1 MAQTTIRK
9 GPDPI
14 RKKQKQLPFPLN
26 IYQSAVG
33 KKWAMAVSGVVLL
46 GFVLTHMIG
55 NLHLYEG
62 PLEIHEYAETLR
74 NLGTDIIPRTWLLWG
89 VRLLLI
95 AAFAVHVH
103 SAYSLKEVSRKSNTR
118 SNFTDGNKK
127 YASSQDFVAANYA
140 SRTMRWTGPI
150 VLLYLFFHLADL
162 TWGWFS
168 KDWVLG
174 DPYNNIV
181 VSMGNIGVALIYV
194 VANIALAIHI
204 YHGTW
209 SLFQSLGINS
219 PKINKARR
227 SIAKGLAGI
236 ILIGNLSFP
245 IAVTGGLIDQDNC
258 EAPCGITAYEAE
270 KEAKE

>member
-245 IAVTGGLIDQDNC
+245 IAVTTGLIDQDNC